1 MNKNRIPVIIIII
14 IIAIVEVFALSYEIM
29 LELIFK
35 ESHLEKLAFKIDK
48 K

>member
-1 MNKNRIPVIIIII
+1 MNKNRILVIIIII
-14 IIAIVEVFALSYEIM
+14 IIAIWKFLPFHMKII